1 MTAWNPDQCS
11 RVDRMPSR
19 FIHVTDKYEVAEEC
33 ADAAERKTELPK
45 DIVWFD
51 GLYYVIDGED

>member
-11 RVDRMPSR
+11 RVDRMPAK
-19 FIHVTDKYEVAEEC
+19 FLHVSDDYDTAEQC
-33 ADAAERKTELPK
+33 ADNEEMRTHTPK

-51 GLYYVIDGED
+51 GLYYVIEGDD